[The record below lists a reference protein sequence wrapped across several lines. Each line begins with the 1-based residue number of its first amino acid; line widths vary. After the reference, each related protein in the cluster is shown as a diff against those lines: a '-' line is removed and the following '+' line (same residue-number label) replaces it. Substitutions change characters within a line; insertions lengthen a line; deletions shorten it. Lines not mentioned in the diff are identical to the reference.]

1 MSFADVDQI
10 FGTENVRPGYDILR
24 KRYEG
29 GDKSSELLWRLAKF
43 CHELACRTT
52 DKGKK
57 KELIL
62 EGKRYALEGH
72 EANADDFMALKWAAI
87 MTGQSTD
94 YLGTKEK
101 IEEGGKFKELLD
113 KALARDHKEFS
124 LLHMRG

>member
-1 MSFADVDQI
+1 MPVNLPLESFAEVDQI
-10 FGTENVRPGYDILR
+10 FGTENVRPGYDILK

-62 EGKRYALEGH
+62 EGWEYVMVLRS
-72 EANADDFMALKWAAI
+72 
-87 MTGQSTD
+87 Q
-94 YLGTKEK
+94 
-101 IEEGGKFKELLD
+101 EGGSMTKPRAWYADLLGMV
-113 KALARDHKEFS
+113 K
-124 LLHMRG
+124 